1 MSNLSDLKIAELRDI
16 NASLGIPNR
25 KSRVD
30 NVNQITYHLKKSYN
44 FNGPFTLDA
53 INDVIAKG
61 PLLKAEGNID
71 NAGSDIN
78 VIVDQNKL
86 VTDLVD
92 KGILKP
98 NQIGDPNV
106 NINKKIEDLYI
117 TGVVNVVNYQHS
129 DDDDQYDDNE
139 EEESPDPAARY
150 RDEEEDIDEDDGEE
164 DELDEEVGG
173 ADPDDNDELD
183 EDTDEEEEEEEE

>member
-1 MSNLSDLKIAELRDI
+1 MSNLSELKIANLRDI

-25 KSRVD
+25 KSRLD
-30 NVNQITYHLKKSYN
+30 NINQITYHLKKSYN
-44 FNGPFTLDA
+44 FNGPFTVDA

-61 PLLKAEGNID
+61 PSIKSID

-86 VTDLVD
+86 VSDLVE

-98 NQIGDPNV
+98 HQIGDPNV

-129 DDDDQYDDNE
+129 DDSDQSDDNE
-139 EEESPDPAARY
+139 EEENPDPAARY
-150 RDEEEDIDEDDGEE
+150 RDEEEDNIDDCEEDD
-164 DELDEEVGG
+164 LDEEVGG
-173 ADPDDNDELD
+173 DDPDSNDELD
-183 EDTDEEEEEEEE
+183 EDSDEEEEEEEE